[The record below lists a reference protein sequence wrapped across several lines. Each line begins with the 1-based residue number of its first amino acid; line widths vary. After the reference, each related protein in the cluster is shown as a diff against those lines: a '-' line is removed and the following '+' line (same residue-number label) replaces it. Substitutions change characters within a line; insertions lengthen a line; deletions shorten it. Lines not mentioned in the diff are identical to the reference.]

1 MGSEKK
7 DEVLVINVS
16 EVWLVSLVYWITVVV
31 VHRAEA
37 NQNRKT
43 FPAKNARLIPA
54 TNLRVNSNNPN
65 KHRVRQ

>member
-7 DEVLVINVS
+7 GEVLVINIF
-16 EVWLVSLVYWITVVV
+16 EVWLVSPVYWITVVV

-43 FPAKNARLIPA
+43 FPAKNARLIPT
-54 TNLRVNSNNPN
+54 TNIRVNSNNPK
-65 KHRVRQ
+65 KHRARR